1 MVHSSRPRE
10 RAWPRIIGM
19 AAPLDAMSWVTIRP
33 LDWPWLQPIRRHH
46 FAAGLV
52 VYAVLWVG
60 SAFDIGKPVAII
72 AAPLLGLA
80 LVAPWRPA
88 YKVAAMIAGSL
99 VLQLLAVGIGYAD
112 QVALANAA
120 AGLAFAGQNPY
131 GVGFDALGGV

>member
-72 AAPLLGLA
+72 VSHRSRRTATSPPSSRSWAWRSSGSPNDRMLLDRRL
-80 LVAPWRPA
+80 
-88 YKVAAMIAGSL
+88 
-99 VLQLLAVGIGYAD
+99 
-112 QVALANAA
+112 
-120 AGLAFAGQNPY
+120 
-131 GVGFDALGGV
+131 